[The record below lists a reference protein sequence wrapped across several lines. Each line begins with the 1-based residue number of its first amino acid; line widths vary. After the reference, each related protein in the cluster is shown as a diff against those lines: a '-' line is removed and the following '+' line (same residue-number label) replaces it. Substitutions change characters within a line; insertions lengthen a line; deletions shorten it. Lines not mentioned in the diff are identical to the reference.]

1 VDNSVEIVENPLSD
15 LELANL
21 QLGVFAKQPIPG
33 QVKTRL
39 TPPLSTREAA
49 ELYSVSLRET
59 LTRCTAAG
67 LAPILFYRGD
77 HEYFATAFP
86 ELELVPQVAGDLGS
100 RMGAAMRHLLSQA
113 ACQGAAL
120 IGSDSPD
127 LPLALLG
134 EAFATLGDTDCLVA
148 PAADGGYVLIG
159 MRRYYGELFE
169 QIPWSSSGV
178 LEATRR
184 KAREGGVNYRE
195 IACWEDV
202 DDLHSLHRLL
212 KRSPWSQTARYAA
225 KRLAEYFPGQAS

>member
-1 VDNSVEIVENPLSD
+1 MDNPVEIVENPLTD

-39 TPPLSTREAA
+39 TPPLSSFEAA

-59 LTRCTAAG
+59 LMRCTSAG
-67 LAPILFYRGD
+67 LAPVLFYSGER
-77 HEYFATAFP
+77 EYFASEFSGI
-86 ELELVPQVAGDLGS
+86 ELAPQVAGDLGS
-100 RMGAAMRHLLSQA
+100 RLDAAMRHLLGQA
-113 ACQGAAL
+113 ACQGAVL

-127 LPLALLG
+127 LPLTLLG
-134 EAFATLGDTDCLVA
+134 EAFVTLKDADCLVA

-159 MRRYYGELFE
+159 MRRYCGELFA
-169 QIPWSSSGV
+169 QIPWSSPGV

-184 KAREGGVNYRE
+184 KAQEGGLNYRE

-225 KRLAEYFPGQAS
+225 KRLAEHFSGQQT